1 MEEEEEEEEEE
12 EAVGFQDLSRCWSDC
27 LLKAFSLSS
36 PSSLL
41 PSSGSVAVVSVVS
54 FRATLLSA
62 SISLSDHR
70 RVVFI
75 LWHIHSRRPFF
86 SAFLQLFCL
95 KTFIGFESFILL
107 LFWLIVFFFF
117 FFFYLFFFLYKGS
130 LGSISTFS
138 TRWFLISSWCFWRL
152 FHFTSVFGW
161 FQSFE
166 RAIPPFQTV
175 YLIIQVDFSGTL
187 TSFMVNSA
195 ISDQFHQWMNVI
207 VLMRSVRLIFV
218 EMFSLLK
225 FIRFDIFAI
234 QCDCPMFQTNLILLI
249 WNVWLNWWNDEP

>member
-1 MEEEEEEEEEE
+1 M
-12 EAVGFQDLSRCWSDC
+12 GFQDLSRCWSDC

-117 FFFYLFFFLYKGS
+117 FFFFYFFIYSFFYIKVRLVRFLHFQPVGFLFRVDVSG
-130 LGSISTFS
+130 GCSISLPFS
-138 TRWFLISSWCFWRL
+138 DGSSRLRGPFL
-152 FHFTSVFGW
+152 HF
-161 FQSFE
+161 
-166 RAIPPFQTV
+166 
-175 YLIIQVDFSGTL
+175 
-187 TSFMVNSA
+187 
-195 ISDQFHQWMNVI
+195 
-207 VLMRSVRLIFV
+207 
-218 EMFSLLK
+218 K
-225 FIRFDIFAI
+225 RF
-234 QCDCPMFQTNLILLI
+234 T
-249 WNVWLNWWNDEP
+249 